1 MTVIQLLSAQYQTV
15 KRVMVIDINLELS
28 LIVNFK
34 LLINHTR
41 NPNFKSD

>member
-41 NPNFKSD
+41 IPNFKSD